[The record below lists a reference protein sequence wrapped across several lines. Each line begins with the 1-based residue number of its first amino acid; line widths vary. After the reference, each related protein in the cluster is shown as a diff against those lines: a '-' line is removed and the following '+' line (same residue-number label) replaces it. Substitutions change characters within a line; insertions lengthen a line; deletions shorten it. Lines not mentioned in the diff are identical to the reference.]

1 MHAGVWSSAAAQ
13 LPLSLPHSHR
23 EAERKYE
30 SMGST
35 WGRKLWMQLGAGRTQ
50 HQHQR
55 QRQQLLQQVG
65 RGATGAFLQTVHILT
80 DNARDDL
87 NISFDII
94 YSESGLIF
102 HKYVERK
109 TKTCN
114 CGYSDNKYLRALR
127 HILNTI
133 SASLSP

>member
-1 MHAGVWSSAAAQ
+1 
-13 LPLSLPHSHR
+13 
-23 EAERKYE
+23 
-30 SMGST
+30 
-35 WGRKLWMQLGAGRTQ
+35 MQLGAGRTQ
-50 HQHQR
+50 HQHQH

-109 TKTCN
+109 TKHVIVVTVTT
-114 CGYSDNKYLRALR
+114 
-127 HILNTI
+127 NT
-133 SASLSP
+133 

>member
-13 LPLSLPHSHR
+13 LPLSLPRSHR

-35 WGRKLWMQLGAGRTQ
+35 WGRKLWMQLGAGRAQ
-50 HQHQR
+50 HQHQH
-55 QRQQLLQQVG
+55 QQLQQHQQEG
-65 RGATGAFLQTVHILT
+65 REETGAFLQTVHILP

-94 YSESGLIF
+94 YSESELIF

-109 TKTCN
+109 TKHVIVVTV
-114 CGYSDNKYLRALR
+114 RT
-127 HILNTI
+127 NT
-133 SASLSP
+133 